1 MHAQFIVVPPL
12 PKIIEL
18 FVKTTGCS
26 FNVDVKWSRWIS
38 ISIDFYEEFRKYIR
52 PSHHQILN
60 DVISEKAENPA
71 SILRQLLRPH
81 DYTIR
86 RSGKLWTLSTLK
98 KEEGPKGAHL
108 IKESVVIDWNQ

>member
-12 PKIIEL
+12 PKIIDL
-18 FVKTTGCS
+18 FVKTSGCQ
-26 FNVDVKWSRWIS
+26 FNVDVKWSRWLS

-52 PSHHQILN
+52 PSHQQILI
-60 DVISEKAENPA
+60 DTISGQSENPA
-71 SILRQLLRPH
+71 SLLRQLLRPH

-98 KEEGPKGAHL
+98 KEGCPKGTHL
-108 IKESVVIDWNQ
+108 IKENVVIDWNQ